1 MKVGDLVVY
10 TNNRRTV
17 LKSFAKGVQCGN
29 IGLIIGVLK
38 RDKSTFKVRWFS
50 NGEPEFWTGQK
61 NLKILTKE

>member
-10 TNNRRTV
+10 TGYH
-17 LKSFAKGVQCGN
+17 FAGVANGVQCGD
-29 IGLIIGVLK
+29 IGLIISVLK

-50 NGEPEFWTGQK
+50 NGEPEFCTGQK

>member
-1 MKVGDLVVY
+1 MKVGDLVMY
-10 TNNRRTV
+10 TNNRRPVVTN
-17 LKSFAKGVQCGN
+17 GVQCGN